1 MNQEKR
7 AIQSSYG
14 SECPVCHG
22 TGWQIYTEH
31 VEGYKEPIE
40 FSKICPKCK
49 GRRRMNDK
57 TGIPPEYCNTDIS
70 KFDFSTYRTNMD
82 PMKKIAMSFV
92 NDFPKWQ
99 ERGKGLYFWSN
110 TPGSGKTFLACCLA
124 RSLMIKYGL
133 QMRFITAPFYI
144 DAVRESIKRARGE
157 EDRTKVYRECDVLVF
172 DDIGAQSGG
181 EWQGQEIFNL
191 INNRME
197 EGKITIYTSN
207 VDVNELNVGSRTRDR
222 IVKTSIILRMPEEG
236 LREKKAELEQ
246 QQFLQMI
253 LQK

>member
-49 GRRRMNDK
+49 G
-57 TGIPPEYCNTDIS
+57 
-70 KFDFSTYRTNMD
+70 
-82 PMKKIAMSFV
+82 
-92 NDFPKWQ
+92 
-99 ERGKGLYFWSN
+99 
-110 TPGSGKTFLACCLA
+110 
-124 RSLMIKYGL
+124 
-133 QMRFITAPFYI
+133 
-144 DAVRESIKRARGE
+144 
-157 EDRTKVYRECDVLVF
+157 
-172 DDIGAQSGG
+172 
-181 EWQGQEIFNL
+181 
-191 INNRME
+191 
-197 EGKITIYTSN
+197 
-207 VDVNELNVGSRTRDR
+207 NVGSRTRDR